1 MKKMKRILIAE
12 DETSIRDFIV
22 INLKRSGFEVIEAE
36 NGREAIEKY
45 NEFNGDIDIAL
56 LDIMMPEVDGLEV
69 CKYLRDRSSTIG
81 IIMLTAKSQEMDKV
95 TGLLVGADDYVIKP
109 FSPSELMARV
119 DAIYRRVTVNK
130 ELADKSKSISDIF
143 TVGDFSLNMRTRSLE
158 KRGEPI
164 ELTQVEFQ
172 IMEYLMSNP
181 DVSLERKDILKSVW
195 GDAYYGDDKV
205 VDVNIRRLRMKIEDD
220 ASAPE
225 HLVTVWGRGY
235 KWVP

>member
-22 INLKRSGFEVIEAE
+22 INLKRSGFEVIEAA
-36 NGREAIEKY
+36 NGREAIDKY
-45 NEFNGDIDIAL
+45 NEYNEDIDIAL

-69 CKYLRDRSSTIG
+69 CKYLRERSSTVG

-130 ELADKSKSISDIF
+130 ELADKSKGISDIF
-143 TVGDFSLNMRTRSLE
+143 KVGDFSLNMRTRSLE
-158 KRGEPI
+158 KKGEPI

-181 DVSLERKDILKSVW
+181 DVSLERKDILKYVW

-220 ASAPE
+220 ASTPE